1 MEENIMSYS
10 SIVISSGHGLHVRG
24 ASSDMLDEV
33 DAARLVVEDLA
44 SALRTQGV
52 TVVTFHDDTS
62 TSQNENLNRITD
74 FHNKQD
80 RELDIS
86 VHFNAFEQCDKPMGT
101 EVLYVTQVELADKMS
116 AMLSGAGG
124 FIDRGPKK
132 NTGLHFLNQT
142 DMPSILVEVCFVDS
156 VADVGLF
163 DKNYEAI
170 IEAMAGVL
178 SGEKG
183 EAEKPDNPVAP
194 PPGKKVIGKCSWF
207 GGPDDTGVSASEGLA
222 FIYEINDAPHLFLPY
237 QPAGTSGL
245 ARRLNPNVHYIA
257 MRWDYDVTS
266 KTELLTKVVWVKSLA
281 SGVKLKAY
289 PADWGP
295 HGDTDRIAD
304 LSPGLMDDLELTT
317 DDDVE
322 VTWAN

>member
-1 MEENIMSYS
+1 MSYS

-33 DAARLVVEDLA
+33 DAARLVVEDLS
-44 SALRTQGV
+44 SALSIQGV
-52 TVVTFHDDTS
+52 KVVTFHDDTS

-101 EVLYVTQVELADKMS
+101 EVLYVTQADLADKMS
-116 AMLSGAGG
+116 AAIAGAGG

-142 DMPSILVEVCFVDS
+142 DMPSILIEVCFVDS

-163 DKNYEAI
+163 DNHYENI
-170 IEAMAGVL
+170 IAAMAGVL

-183 EAEKPDNPVAP
+183 ETEKPAKPVAP
-194 PPGKKVIGKCSWF
+194 PAGKKVIGKCSWF
-207 GGPDDTGVSASEGLA
+207 GGPNDTGVSASEGLA
-222 FIYEINDAPHLFLPY
+222 FIYEVEDAPYLFLPE
-237 QPAGTSGL
+237 QPEGTTGL
-245 ARRLNPNVHYIA
+245 ARRLNPFVHYIA

-266 KTELLTKVVWVKSLA
+266 KVELLGKQVWVKSLTT
-281 SGVKLKAY
+281 GFKLKAA

-295 HGDTDRIAD
+295 HGDTDRVAD

-322 VTWAN
+322 VTWVE